1 MLPFLTSSVRSRMG
15 RILKENISYDNLI
28 RSHTDSA
35 FVKEPVDTLDIGD
48 DIGQFKLKK
57 QGHII
62 VKNKRIYKWVN

>member
-1 MLPFLTSSVRSRMG
+1 MG
-15 RILKENISYDNLI
+15 RILKKNVGYDNLI

-35 FVKEPVDTLDIGD
+35 FVKKPVDTLDIGD